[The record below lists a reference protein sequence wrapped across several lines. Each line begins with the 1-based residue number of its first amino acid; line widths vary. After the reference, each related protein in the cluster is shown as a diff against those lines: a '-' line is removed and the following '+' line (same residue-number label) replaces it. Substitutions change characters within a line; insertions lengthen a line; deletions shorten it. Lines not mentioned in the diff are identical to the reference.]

1 MTFKQAT
8 FKKAP
13 IVSLQGQPVLL
24 YTEQHVSLLQAL
36 EQKNVKVFSE
46 CRNGFCGACKTKL
59 NHGSVIYH
67 TEPLVELE
75 ADECLPCCCHPD
87 GDVDLALSTQG
98 VNVVVTRASIST
110 KSTATSTNNI
120 QSTKM
125 STQQV

>member
-87 GDVDLALSTQG
+87 GDVDLALSAQG
-98 VNVVVTRASIST
+98 ANVVITRASS
-110 KSTATSTNNI
+110 SNNSSATTVN
-120 QSTKM
+120 QSK
-125 STQQV
+125 QNQLKC